1 MSGSGFTI
9 DFLFCFLLFF
19 GPNNVSPFL
28 FLFFVPHPPILGR
41 VHISH
46 LVSCQRCALFLFCL
60 ITFCGLCQ
68 CFLYTWIVHFFI
80 SITIFC
86 HVYFPLMWD
95 TVILLCCLCWCV
107 YMFCFVLSVWFV
119 SSFCPRELGGLL
131 IYPCPSVRPSVR
143 WFVRASGYRYM
154 VCPAVSSY
162 RFGARA
168 LIFCRIFIHI
178 MEVYL
183 STGFWFSSNILKMTG
198 SWI

>member
-1 MSGSGFTI
+1 LLSGSGFTI

-19 GPNNVSPFL
+19 VPNNVSPFL

-68 CFLYTWIVHFFI
+68 CFLYTWIVHF
-80 SITIFC
+80 S
-86 HVYFPLMWD
+86 FPLLFSV
-95 TVILLCCLCWCV
+95 TFIFHRCETLLFCFVV
-107 YMFCFVLSVWFV
+107 YMFCFVLSVWFF
-119 SSFCPRELGGLL
+119 SSFCPRDKELGGLL

-143 WFVRASGYRYM
+143 WFVRAFGYRYM